1 MPEKHYLFLR
11 VRTDLYDT
19 TSKRAS
25 QYLID
30 DNGEQLTNTKFQLN
44 QSRPPEKPK
53 KINATR
59 IEENRLT
66 NVSFLF
72 IPSINLFYHA
82 YLISQHLFGK
92 ISLDLAICL
101 FGKNTTTWRF
111 FIIYL
116 SRLHSLF
123 GSKPLDPHFF

>member
-1 MPEKHYLFLR
+1 MPEKHYLFLTI
-11 VRTDLYDT
+11 RTALYDT

-44 QSRPPEKPK
+44 QSKPPEKPK

-59 IEENRLT
+59 IEENKLT

-72 IPSINLFYHA
+72 VLSMNLFYHA

-92 ISLDLAICL
+92 ILLDLAICL
-101 FGKNTTTWRF
+101 FGKNTTTWQF